1 MIYVRQST
9 RVTNNGIGFLGAL
22 TLLFI
27 ALKLTGFIDWSWW
40 LVVIPLWIIP
50 AILLGIGVFA
60 GLIWLVLVAIQAHEE
75 RRRKKRRLQM
85 GS

>member
-9 RVTNNGIGFLGAL
+9 RLTNNGIGFLGAL
-22 TLLFI
+22 TILF
-27 ALKLTGFIDWSWW
+27 ALKLTGLIDWSWW
-40 LVVIPLWIIP
+40 LVTIPLWIIP
-50 AILLGIGVFA
+50 SILLGIGVFA

-75 RRRKKRRLQM
+75 KRRKKRRNHM